1 MSKMGE
7 FREFQ
12 RSTKDG
18 IVFLEVTRDSTKCTD
33 GSLMVRGFVE
43 IFEK

>member
-18 IVFLEVTRDSTKCTD
+18 IVFLEVTRDSTKFTD
-33 GSLMVRGFVE
+33 GSIPVRGFVQ
-43 IFEK
+43 FF